1 MVLDIV
7 LLLILVISAYL
18 GYKRG
23 FIKTLASFIGKFIAL
38 TLAYLYYAPFQ
49 KLLTELT
56 GMDGYV
62 LKKVKLSL
70 VALGGHAAESS
81 VAGSDIDALGKMPL
95 PSALKEKMADYL
107 KQSANSLGNSVA
119 QTLSDFIMSL
129 LAFFLLF
136 LLIAIAISVIVKV
149 LDLVAKLPVLN
160 AFNRVGGVLFSLIT
174 TYILLTIAFL
184 LVTSF
189 VSMDAS
195 SKLST
200 MIASSSLAKHFIAY
214 NPILLG
220 LANMSL

>member
-1 MVLDIV
+1 MILDIV
-7 LLLILVISAYL
+7 LVLILLISAYM

-23 FIKTLASFIGKFIAL
+23 FIRTLASFIGKFIAM
-38 TLAYLYYAPFQ
+38 TLAYFYYKPFQ

-62 LKKVKLSL
+62 LEKVKRSL

-95 PSALKEKMADYL
+95 PDVLKDKMADYL

-119 QTLSDFIMSL
+119 QTISDFVMSL

-136 LLIAIAISVIVKV
+136 LLIAIAISILVRV
-149 LDLVAKLPVLN
+149 LNLVAKLPVLN

-174 TYILLTIAFL
+174 TYIILTILFL

-189 VSMDAS
+189 VSMDAN
-195 SKLST
+195 SKLSA
-200 MIASSSLAKHFIAY
+200 MIAGSKLAKHFIAY